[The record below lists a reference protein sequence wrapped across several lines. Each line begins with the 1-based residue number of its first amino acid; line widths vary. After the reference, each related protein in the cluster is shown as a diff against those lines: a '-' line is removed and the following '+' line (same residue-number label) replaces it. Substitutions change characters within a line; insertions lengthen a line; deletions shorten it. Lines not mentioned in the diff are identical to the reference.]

1 MTSLY
6 VTATYF
12 LWIVLLFVIVIGIKI
27 NSKKLK
33 DTPQDDSNWNI
44 NYDNLKSALRKFV
57 SNRNEEI
64 VAVLGKVNAQTLL
77 NSNINNV
84 GFCILSDKAFYFVG
98 KVWQKKGIFSFKSN
112 IQHRI
117 PITEMKG
124 IKVGTLHRFGMFL
137 LGIISMFVLT
147 GQIRLFAW
155 LVTHEDM
162 VEAFDRVSR
171 NDSFSVPFGRIA
183 EFGGMFVIPIALVVM
198 VYYIAQALLVKRT
211 TVCIEMNGLTVN
223 FLVGELG
230 KQEIKDFYRDI
241 SIMQNDR
248 ISTTQNANV
257 SQVNVN
263 VDKVGKLTELSHLY
277 EQGLLQ
283 QEEFE
288 RLKKEI
294 IN

>member
-1 MTSLY
+1 MAQSYTMF
-6 VTATYF
+6 TFF
-12 LWIVLLFVIVIGIKI
+12 LWSVLLCVFVIGILI
-27 NSKKLK
+27 NRKKLK

-44 NYDNLKSALRKFV
+44 NYDNLTSALRKFV

-64 VAVLGKVNAQTLL
+64 VAILGKVNAQTLL

-84 GFCILSDKAFYFVG
+84 GFCILSEKAFYFVG

-124 IKVGTLHRFGMFL
+124 VKIGTLHRFEIFL
-137 LGIISMFVLT
+137 LGIISMFVLIA
-147 GQIRLFAW
+147 QIRAFTW

-162 VEAFDRVSR
+162 FEAI
-171 NDSFSVPFGRIA
+171 GRIA
-183 EFGGMFVIPIALVVM
+183 ELGGFFAIIIALVM
-198 VYYIAQALLVKRT
+198 TVYYIAQALLVKRT

-223 FLVGELG
+223 FLVCELG
-230 KQEIKDFYRDI
+230 KQEIKDFYRDL
-241 SIMQNDR
+241 STMQNDR
-248 ISTTQNANV
+248 ISAPQNANV

-263 VDKVGKLTELSHLY
+263 TDKVGKLTELSQLY
-277 EQGLLQ
+277 EKGLLQ

>member
-1 MTSLY
+1 MVQLY
-6 VTATYF
+6 VIATCI
-12 LWIVLLFVIVIGIKI
+12 LWSTLLFVLVVGISI
-27 NSKKLK
+27 NKKKLK

-57 SNRNEEI
+57 TNRNEEV
-64 VAVLGKVNAQTLL
+64 VAVLGKMNAQTLL

-84 GFCILSDKAFYFVG
+84 GFCIMSDKAFYFVG

-137 LGIISMFVLT
+137 LGLISMFVLT
-147 GQIRLFAW
+147 GQIRVFSW

-162 VEAFDRVSR
+162 IESFDAW
-171 NDSFSVPFGRIA
+171 SVVPMGRIA
-183 EFGGMFVIPIALVVM
+183 EFGGFFATIIALVIM
-198 VYYIAQALLVKRT
+198 VYYVAQALLVKRT

-223 FLVGELG
+223 FLVCELG
-230 KQEIKDFYRDI
+230 KQEIKDFYRDL
-241 SIMQNDR
+241 SVMQNDR
-248 ISTTQNANV
+248 ISATPNVNV

-263 VDKVGKLTELSHLY
+263 ADKVSKLTELSHLY

>member
-1 MTSLY
+1 M
-6 VTATYF
+6 VAF
-12 LWIVLLFVIVIGIKI
+12 VLGVVLICVFVIGIII
-27 NSKKLK
+27 NRKKLK

-44 NYDNLKSALRKFV
+44 DYDNLKSALRRFV
-57 SNRNEEI
+57 SNRNEEV

-124 IKVGTLHRFGMFL
+124 IKVGTLHRFGMLL
-137 LGIISMFVLT
+137 LGITSMFVLI
-147 GQIRLFAW
+147 GEIRAVAW
-155 LVTHEDM
+155 LETHGDM
-162 VEAFDRVSR
+162 LNKIYRHLESLWFT
-171 NDSFSVPFGRIA
+171 A
-183 EFGGMFVIPIALVVM
+183 EIVGTCAIPIALVM
-198 VYYIAQALLVKRT
+198 TVYYIAQALLVKRT
-211 TVCIEMNGLTVN
+211 TVCIEMNGFTVN
-223 FLVGELG
+223 FLVSELG
-230 KQEIKDFYRDI
+230 KQEIKDFYRDL

-248 ISTTQNANV
+248 ISATQNVNV
-257 SQVNVN
+257 SQVSVN

>member
-1 MTSLY
+1 MAQSYTMF
-6 VTATYF
+6 TFF
-12 LWIVLLFVIVIGIKI
+12 LWSVLLCVFVIGILI
-27 NSKKLK
+27 NRKKLK

-44 NYDNLKSALRKFV
+44 NYDNLTSALRKFV

-64 VAVLGKVNAQTLL
+64 VAILGKVNAQTLL

-84 GFCILSDKAFYFVG
+84 GFCILSEKAFYFVG

-124 IKVGTLHRFGMFL
+124 VKVGTLHRFEIFL
-137 LGIISMFVLT
+137 LGIISMFVLIA
-147 GQIRLFAW
+147 QIRAFTW

-162 VEAFDRVSR
+162 LEAI
-171 NDSFSVPFGRIA
+171 GRIA
-183 EFGGMFVIPIALVVM
+183 GLGGFFAIIIALVM
-198 VYYIAQALLVKRT
+198 TVYYIAQALLVKRT

-223 FLVGELG
+223 FLVCELG
-230 KQEIKDFYRDI
+230 KQEIKDFYRDL
-241 SIMQNDR
+241 STMQNDR
-248 ISTTQNANV
+248 ISAPQNANV

-263 VDKVGKLTELSHLY
+263 TDKVGKLTELSQLY
-277 EQGLLQ
+277 EKGLLQ

>member
-1 MTSLY
+1 M
-6 VTATYF
+6 VAF
-12 LWIVLLFVIVIGIKI
+12 VLGAVLICVFVIGIII
-27 NSKKLK
+27 NRKKLK

-44 NYDNLKSALRKFV
+44 DYDNLKSALRRFV
-57 SNRNEEI
+57 SNRNEEV

-124 IKVGTLHRFGMFL
+124 IKVGTLHRFGMLL
-137 LGIISMFVLT
+137 LGITSMFVLI
-147 GQIRLFAW
+147 GEIRAVAW
-155 LVTHEDM
+155 LETHGDM
-162 VEAFDRVSR
+162 LNKIYRHLESLWFA
-171 NDSFSVPFGRIA
+171 A
-183 EFGGMFVIPIALVVM
+183 EIVGIVAIPIALVM
-198 VYYIAQALLVKRT
+198 TVYYIAQALLVKRT
-211 TVCIEMNGLTVN
+211 TVCIEMNGFTVN
-223 FLVGELG
+223 FLVSELG
-230 KQEIKDFYRDI
+230 KQEIKDFYRDL

-248 ISTTQNANV
+248 ISATQNVNV
-257 SQVNVN
+257 SQVSVN

>member
-1 MTSLY
+1 M
-6 VTATYF
+6 VAF
-12 LWIVLLFVIVIGIKI
+12 VLGAVLICVFVIGIII
-27 NSKKLK
+27 NRKKLK

-44 NYDNLKSALRKFV
+44 DYDNLKSALRRFV
-57 SNRNEEI
+57 SNRNEEV

-124 IKVGTLHRFGMFL
+124 IKVGTLHRFGMLL
-137 LGIISMFVLT
+137 LGITSMFVLI
-147 GQIRLFAW
+147 GEIRAVAW
-155 LVTHEDM
+155 LETHEDM
-162 VEAFDRVSR
+162 LDIIYRHLESLW
-171 NDSFSVPFGRIA
+171 STA
-183 EFGGMFVIPIALVVM
+183 EIVGIVAIPIALVM
-198 VYYIAQALLVKRT
+198 TVYYIAQALLVKRT
-211 TVCIEMNGLTVN
+211 TVCIEMNGFTVN
-223 FLVGELG
+223 FLVSELG
-230 KQEIKDFYRDI
+230 KQEIKDFYRDL

-248 ISTTQNANV
+248 ISATQNVNV
-257 SQVNVN
+257 SQVSVN

>member
-1 MTSLY
+1 M
-6 VTATYF
+6 
-12 LWIVLLFVIVIGIKI
+12 
-27 NSKKLK
+27 
-33 DTPQDDSNWNI
+33 
-44 NYDNLKSALRKFV
+44 
-57 SNRNEEI
+57 
-64 VAVLGKVNAQTLL
+64 
-77 NSNINNV
+77 
-84 GFCILSDKAFYFVG
+84 SDKAFYFVG
-98 KVWQKKGIFSFKSN
+98 KVWQKKAIFSFKSN

-124 IKVGTLHRFGMFL
+124 VKVGTLHRFEMFL
-137 LGIISMFVLT
+137 LVMISMLVLI
-147 GQIRLFAW
+147 GPIRTFSW
-155 LVTHEDM
+155 LVRNEDM
-162 VEAFDRVSR
+162 IETFDRTSTI
-171 NDSFSVPFGRIA
+171 FSIKVPIGRIA
-183 EFGGMFVIPIALVVM
+183 EFGGFFVIIIALVM
-198 VYYIAQALLVKRT
+198 TVYYIAQALLVKRT

-223 FLVGELG
+223 FLVSELG
-230 KQEIKDFYRDI
+230 KQEIKDFYRDL

-248 ISTTQNANV
+248 ISTTQNVNR

>member
-1 MTSLY
+1 MVQFY
-6 VTATYF
+6 VMATYF
-12 LWIVLLFVIVIGIKI
+12 LWIVLFFVIVIGMKI

-33 DTPQDDSNWNI
+33 DTPQDDSNCNI
-44 NYDNLKSALRKFV
+44 NYDNLKGTLRKFV
-57 SNRNEEI
+57 SNRNEEV
-64 VAVLGKVNAQTLL
+64 VAVLGKVNAQTLV

-137 LGIISMFVLT
+137 LGIISMFVFT

-155 LVTHEDM
+155 LARHEDM
-162 VEAFDRVSR
+162 VESFDRVS
-171 NDSFSVPFGRIA
+171 SVLPMGSIA
-183 EFGGMFVIPIALVVM
+183 KDGSLFVIPIALVVM

-223 FLVGELG
+223 FLVCELG
-230 KQEIKDFYRDI
+230 KQEIKDFYRDL
-241 SIMQNDR
+241 STMQNDR
-248 ISTTQNANV
+248 ISATQNVNV
-257 SQVNVN
+257 SQVSVN

>member
-1 MTSLY
+1 MGQYYTM
-6 VTATYF
+6 VAF
-12 LWIVLLFVIVIGIKI
+12 VLGVVLICVFVIGIII
-27 NSKKLK
+27 NRKKLK

-44 NYDNLKSALRKFV
+44 DYDNLKSALRRFV
-57 SNRNEEI
+57 SNRNEEV

-124 IKVGTLHRFGMFL
+124 IKVGTLHRFGMLL
-137 LGIISMFVLT
+137 LGITSMFVLI
-147 GQIRLFAW
+147 GEIRAVAW
-155 LVTHEDM
+155 LETHGDM
-162 VEAFDRVSR
+162 LNKIYRHLESLWFT
-171 NDSFSVPFGRIA
+171 A
-183 EFGGMFVIPIALVVM
+183 EIVGTCAIPIALVM
-198 VYYIAQALLVKRT
+198 TVYYIAQALLVKRT
-211 TVCIEMNGLTVN
+211 TVCIEMNGFTVN
-223 FLVGELG
+223 FLVSELG
-230 KQEIKDFYRDI
+230 KQEIKDFYRDL

-248 ISTTQNANV
+248 ISATQNVNV
-257 SQVNVN
+257 SQVSVN